1 MIDDNRID
9 SDNANMPSQRARPEG
24 QAEEVAETAV
34 RAWQGLAD
42 RLSPIIGER
51 GFSALYARSLHLTQD
66 AYPWLSL
73 PPPQSPASEPFF
85 ASLRLSL
92 ELQDP
97 TVAADAHRALLRT
110 FTGLLNSLI
119 GKVLTARLVQEAPLD
134 GSTDGRSQEFRND
147 R

>member
-1 MIDDNRID
+1 MVEDNRID
-9 SDNANMPSQRARPEG
+9 SNNANMPLQRDLPEG
-24 QAEEVAETAV
+24 QAEEVAELAV
-34 RAWQGLAD
+34 CAWRRLAD

-51 GFSALYARSLHLTQD
+51 GFRALYARCLHLTQD

-73 PPPQSPASEPFF
+73 PPPQPPASEPFF
-85 ASLRLSL
+85 ASLRRSL

-97 TVAADAHRALLRT
+97 TVAAEAHRELLRT

-119 GKVLTARLVQEAPLD
+119 GEVLTARLVQEAPLD
-134 GSTDGRSQEFRND
+134 GSTDGRSQESRND

>member
-1 MIDDNRID
+1 MVDNNRID
-9 SDNANMPSQRARPEG
+9 SDNANMPSQRARPER
-24 QAEEVAETAV
+24 QAEEVAELAL
-34 RAWQGLAD
+34 RDWQGLAD

-51 GFSALYARSLHLTQD
+51 GFGALYARSLHLTQD

-85 ASLRLSL
+85 ATLRRSL

-97 TVAADAHRALLRT
+97 TVAADAHRALLHT
-110 FTGLLNSLI
+110 FTNLLNSLI
-119 GKVLTARLVQEAPLD
+119 GKVLTARLVQEAPPD

>member
-9 SDNANMPSQRARPEG
+9 SDNANMPSQRASPEG
-24 QAEEVAETAV
+24 QAEEVAELAV

-51 GFSALYARSLHLTQD
+51 GFRALYARCLHLTQD

-73 PPPQSPASEPFF
+73 SPPQSPALEPFF
-85 ASLRLSL
+85 GSLRRSL

-119 GKVLTARLVQEAPLD
+119 GKELTARLVQGAPLD
-134 GSTDGRSQEFRND
+134 GSTDGRSQESRND